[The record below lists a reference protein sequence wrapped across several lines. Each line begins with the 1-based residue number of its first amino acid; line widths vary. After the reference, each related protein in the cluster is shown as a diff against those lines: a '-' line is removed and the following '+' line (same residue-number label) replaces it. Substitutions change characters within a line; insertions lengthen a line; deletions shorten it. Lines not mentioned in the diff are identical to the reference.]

1 MATTQSALLEFRP
14 PVRPAGDVR
23 LFEHALVG
31 LKGKD
36 RGIRHGIA
44 RFSDNTRIP
53 ALLVLGTV
61 ILLVVATAAALL
73 FRVTAAHSAPPTAP
87 PAQAPADFAVSVEG
101 AAQDAGPR
109 DAGRFMLATVTSAA
123 HAADSG
129 MRKVLRDGP
138 RLMEE
143 AKRAARAAA
152 AKCLG
157 RPVRASI
164 DAGHVIGASGGLM
177 FALAIVDQLTP
188 GDLTDG
194 RLIAGTGAI
203 SIQGNVGPVLE
214 MRTKV
219 RAAER
224 AGVELF
230 LVASEQTEEAKRFAR
245 TTRVVGVGN
254 LGDALAALGAPGC
267 PA

>member
-23 LFEHALVG
+23 LFEYALVG

-44 RFSDNTRIP
+44 RFSDDTRIP

-73 FRVTAAHSAPPTAP
+73 FRFNAARSAPPTAP
-87 PAQAPADFAVSVEG
+87 PTQAPSDFDVTVQG
-101 AAQDAGPR
+101 AAPDAAGR
-109 DAGRFMLATVTSAA
+109 GRFMLATVTSAA